1 MIYSLWPIVSSV
13 TSATVTFISPN
24 VTSELYDITVT
35 CTLRPDSMADH
46 CEVMAMAEGR
56 MTRTGK
62 KWIC

>member
-1 MIYSLWPIVSSV
+1 M

-46 CEVMAMAEGR
+46 CEVTAMAEGR
-56 MTRTGK
+56 MTRMGK
-62 KWIC
+62 K